1 MFQHLESTSL
11 TEGQEKEGQET
22 SRGMQY
28 YNLKNSS
35 GGGGGGGN
43 MSIIRH
49 SQEKRKEKIK
59 CINCFCA

>member
-35 GGGGGGGN
+35 GGGGGN
-43 MSIIRH
+43 MSII
-49 SQEKRKEKIK
+49 
-59 CINCFCA
+59 